1 MTDQWQGDAR
11 RVDHIT
17 MAEIENCV
25 YRALAKFKKEEKLEE
40 EESFRLHQA
49 ECPAYQSSKTV
60 KWLISL
66 PIISTIITVVIYYI
80 SKKHGSQ

>member
-80 SKKHGSQ
+80 GKKHGS